1 MLKALH
7 QWHLSIDGKGNRESV
22 LWTREKARSYEEI
35 SSVHTTYNRYA
46 QKAIKHSFKS
56 TTVKK
61 TRRNQDDAELFQNR
75 IVVCATKSVTP
86 LKLGTLKT
94 GLLKSQ
100 TNLDT
105 IVTRNNKVWKY
116 GL

>member
-1 MLKALH
+1 MERETERAFYGQERKQDHMKKFLQLTPPITDTYKKPSNTRLKAPP
-7 QWHLSIDGKGNRESV
+7 
-22 LWTREKARSYEEI
+22 
-35 SSVHTTYNRYA
+35 
-46 QKAIKHSFKS
+46 
-56 TTVKK
+56 VKK